1 MKYSVRFML
10 LISVGFMMAGCTS
23 LSVFVANIPTYFDDV
38 KIHKDIIFQP
48 EYNLGLDVYVPSSKI
63 PTKPKAIVF
72 FYGGS
77 WESGDKSQYKFL
89 GSALAKQG
97 YVVFI
102 PNYRKYP
109 EVRFPAFM
117 LDAADAVKWAR
128 EHAHEY
134 TGKPAN
140 LVIMGHS
147 AGANIATLLLTDKSY
162 LKNDYKGIS
171 AGVGLSGAYDFTPN
185 TEHLKDIFGPPEK
198 YPLMRPAHF
207 VDGSEPPMFLGYGM
221 KDDIVAYFNFEH
233 MKNKLAAKKVCVVSR
248 EYPSLG
254 HVDTIAKF
262 SWVGGKKS
270 NVVTDVLVFLE
281 KGDPCHEN

>member
-1 MKYSVRFML
+1 MKPYVQLMVL
-10 LISVGFMMAGCTS
+10 LGGSLMMTGCTS
-23 LSVFVANIPTYFDDV
+23 LSVFIANIPTYFDDV
-38 KIHKDIIFQP
+38 KIHKDIVFHP
-48 EYNLGLDVYVPSSKI
+48 EYNLSLDVYVPPPKTVMKS
-63 PTKPKAIVF
+63 KAIVF

-89 GSALAKQG
+89 GSALARQG

-109 EVRFPAFM
+109 DVKFPAFM
-117 LDAADAVKWAR
+117 LDAADAVKWVQQ
-128 EHAHEY
+128 HDIVY
-134 TGKPAN
+134 TGKPVS

-162 LKNDYKGIS
+162 LKNDANRIS
-171 AGVGLSGAYDFTPN
+171 AGIGLSGAYDFTPN

-198 YPLMRPAHF
+198 YPLMRPVHF
-207 VDGSEPPMFLGYGM
+207 VDGDEPPMFLAYGM
-221 KDDIVAYFNFEH
+221 KDDVVAYFNFEH
-233 MKNKLAAKKVCVVSR
+233 MKDKLAAKKVCVVSR

-254 HVDTIAKF
+254 HVDMIAEF

-270 NVVTDVLVFLE
+270 HVVTDVLSFLE
-281 KGDPCHEN
+281 KTSPCHEN